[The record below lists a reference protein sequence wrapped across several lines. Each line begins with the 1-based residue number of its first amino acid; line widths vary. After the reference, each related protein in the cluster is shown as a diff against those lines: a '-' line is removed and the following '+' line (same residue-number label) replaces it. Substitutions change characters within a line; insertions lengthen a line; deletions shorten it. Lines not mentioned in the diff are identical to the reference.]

1 MINPASLKGKIN
13 VIAKNKNLSPQE
25 VLQMFFFE
33 RFLERLAYSKYKSN
47 FIIKGGLL
55 ISSIIGMDNRTTMDM
70 DTTVTG
76 IPLKENIIKNVI
88 SEIVSIEV
96 NDNIKF
102 KIIDITDI
110 REQDEYENFR
120 IKLVA
125 EFGKIKNI
133 MKIDITTGDTIIP
146 EEIEY
151 SYPCMFNDKE
161 LNIFA
166 YPIETILSE
175 KFETIIQRNISTTRM
190 RDFYDLYSLYHLKKD
205 EINFDTLRNAVL
217 STMNKR
223 NSSYLIEEINE
234 IIDDIKE
241 DNDLKELWNVY
252 LEENPYVKNLSFSDT
267 IKVIDMIT
275 EKINIFKRGW
285 PKRSKF

>member
-13 VIAKNKNLSPQE
+13 NIAKNKNLSPQE

-33 RFLERLAYSKYKSN
+33 RFLERLSYSKYKSN

-55 ISSIIGMDNRTTMDM
+55 ISSIIGIDNRTTMDM
-70 DTTVTG
+70 DTTITG
-76 IPLKENIIKNVI
+76 IPLKENIIKNIV
-88 SEIVSIEV
+88 SEIVSIEI
-96 NDNIKF
+96 NDNIQF

-120 IKLVA
+120 IKLIA
-125 EFGKIKNI
+125 ECGKIKNI
-133 MKIDITTGDTIIP
+133 MKVDITTGDIIIP
-146 EEIEY
+146 EKIEY

-205 EINFDTLRNAVL
+205 KINFNTLSDAIL

-252 LEENPYVKNLSFSDT
+252 LEENPYVKNLDFLDT
-267 IKVIDMIT
+267 IKVVDIIT
-275 EKINIFKRGW
+275 KQINILKED
-285 PKRSKF
+285 

>member
-1 MINPASLKGKIN
+1 
-13 VIAKNKNLSPQE
+13 
-25 VLQMFFFE
+25 
-33 RFLERLAYSKYKSN
+33 
-47 FIIKGGLL
+47 
-55 ISSIIGMDNRTTMDM
+55 MDM
-70 DTTVTG
+70 DTTITC
-76 IPLKENIIKNVI
+76 IPLKENIIKNIV
-88 SEIVSIEV
+88 SEIVSIEI
-96 NDNIKF
+96 NDNIQF

-120 IKLVA
+120 IKLIA

-133 MKIDITTGDTIIP
+133 MKVDITTGDIIIP
-146 EEIEY
+146 EKIEY

-205 EINFDTLRNAVL
+205 KINFNTLSDAIL

-252 LEENPYVKNLSFSDT
+252 LEENPYVKNLDFLDT
-267 IKVIDMIT
+267 IKVVDIIT
-275 EKINIFKRGW
+275 KKINILKED
-285 PKRSKF
+285 